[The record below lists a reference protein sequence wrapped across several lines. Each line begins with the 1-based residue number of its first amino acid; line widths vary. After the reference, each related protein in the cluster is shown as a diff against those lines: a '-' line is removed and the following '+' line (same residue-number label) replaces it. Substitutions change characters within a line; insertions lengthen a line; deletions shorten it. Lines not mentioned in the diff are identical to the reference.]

1 MRSWAILLAGP
12 ILWAV
17 HFFLLYGIG
26 EFAGEGRSARLA
38 VLALTGLGLALAL
51 LLTRLLLRAPD
62 GDPFEQWRTR
72 LALAGLLLGGLAV
85 LWQGLPA
92 VLAR

>member
-1 MRSWAILLAGP
+1 MRSWAILLAGL
-12 ILWAV
+12 IVWAV

-26 EFAGEGRSARLA
+26 EFAGEGKGPRLA
-38 VLALTGLGLALAL
+38 VLAITALALAVVAML
-51 LLTRLLLRAPD
+51 ARLLLRAPGGD
-62 GDPFEQWRTR
+62 GFERWRGR

-92 VLAR
+92 LLAR